1 MLSFEHKK
9 SIFRS
14 FSQLQE
20 KPISK
25 GRINYVYPES
35 RQRGKILIT
44 QLSSSGNGYV
54 NGKYMD
60 GKIIKEKGYQV
71 DPRGWICIKD
81 FSEEQLREVVE
92 IAMMSMSGKEETERA
107 HSDDSGNETEWQEIS
122 DQTYFEQLVRSC
134 LYNWLGYGNINAP
147 VWFLGIEEGGA
158 EIWRNKKKTLEESLR
173 IRSTFR
179 LQMDFRHVWED
190 LYNISLSSFTGPN
203 VWHYM
208 AAFLLQLE
216 GGNVDVQHINDYIFY
231 SKRLGREDSNH
242 FLGEMMPLPKQSKK
256 SIEPY
261 QSIWKSVND
270 YYNEVANRRLSL
282 IQQTI
287 IQHQNIKLIVL
298 YDQELTKKLLEY
310 FATIE
315 MINSWHFRNESYKLY
330 KVWLENERDVWV
342 LSTPFFGNGRVSY
355 DGIRDAARRVLDV
368 L

>member
-158 EIWRNKKKTLEESLR
+158 EIWRNKRKRWKKVYAFAPRFVCKWIFVMCGKICTTSLYR
-173 IRSTFR
+173 HLQVLTFGII
-179 LQMDFRHVWED
+179 W
-190 LYNISLSSFTGPN
+190 P
-203 VWHYM
+203 
-208 AAFLLQLE
+208 
-216 GGNVDVQHINDYIFY
+216 
-231 SKRLGREDSNH
+231 H
-242 FLGEMMPLPKQSKK
+242 FFC
-256 SIEPY
+256 
-261 QSIWKSVND
+261 N
-270 YYNEVANRRLSL
+270 
-282 IQQTI
+282 
-287 IQHQNIKLIVL
+287 
-298 YDQELTKKLLEY
+298 
-310 FATIE
+310 
-315 MINSWHFRNESYKLY
+315 
-330 KVWLENERDVWV
+330 
-342 LSTPFFGNGRVSY
+342 
-355 DGIRDAARRVLDV
+355 
-368 L
+368 